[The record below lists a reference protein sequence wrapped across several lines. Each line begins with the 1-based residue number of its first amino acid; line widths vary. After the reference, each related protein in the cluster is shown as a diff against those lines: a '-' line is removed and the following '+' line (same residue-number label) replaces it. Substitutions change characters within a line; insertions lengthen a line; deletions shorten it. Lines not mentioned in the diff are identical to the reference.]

1 MRYQVIREQA
11 SASPVRA
18 LCAVLDVPRSGYYAW
33 RDRPPSER
41 ERANER
47 LVVQLRVLHEQS
59 RRTYGSPRMTQA
71 LQASGER
78 CNEKRIA
85 RLMRQEGLRPKTVR
99 KFKVTTDSK
108 HTHAVAPNVV
118 NRDFTARQP
127 NQVWLSDI
135 TYVWTTE
142 GWLYLAAVLDVYS
155 RKIVGWATSETI
167 DGELAKSALRQA
179 VGRRQP
185 PPGLV
190 HHSDRGGQYAC
201 GDYQQL
207 LGDWQM
213 VGSMSRKGD
222 CWDNAPMES
231 FFGSLKRELVYHE
244 RFATKAEARAKLFE
258 YIEAFYNNW
267 RRHTSLDGVSPAAY
281 ERTYERQEN
290 QLTLAS

>member
-1 MRYQVIREQA
+1 MIREQA
-11 SASPVRA
+11 AASSVRA
-18 LCAVLDVPRSGYYAW
+18 LCAALNVRRSGYYAW

-41 ERANER
+41 DRDNER
-47 LVVQLRVLHEQS
+47 LLVQIRVVYQQS
-59 RRTYGSPRMTQA
+59 RRTYGSPRMTDE
-71 LQASGER
+71 LRSRGEC

-99 KFKVTTDSK
+99 KFKVTTDST

-135 TYVWTTE
+135 TYVWTSE
-142 GWLYLAAVLDVYS
+142 GWLYLAAVLDLYS
-155 RKIVGWATSETI
+155 RRIVGWATSETI
-167 DGELAKSALRQA
+167 DGELAKAALRQA

-190 HHSDRGGQYAC
+190 HHSDRGVQYAC
-201 GDYQQL
+201 GDYQEL

-231 FFGSLKRELVYHE
+231 FFGSLKQELVYHE
-244 RFATKAEARAKLFE
+244 RFTTKAEARAKLFE

-267 RRHTSLDGVSPAAY
+267 RRHTSLDGVCPAAY